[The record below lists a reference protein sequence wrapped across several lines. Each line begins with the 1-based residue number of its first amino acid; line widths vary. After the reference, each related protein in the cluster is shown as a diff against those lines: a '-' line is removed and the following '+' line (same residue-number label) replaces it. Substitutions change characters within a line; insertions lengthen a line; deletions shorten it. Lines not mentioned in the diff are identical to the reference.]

1 MPSVGIRLFR
11 GVLARAAQLQAQ
23 AQVEMELSYPALD
36 ANALD
41 LDTLGARMAVR
52 RGELLGEQGSD

>member
-1 MPSVGIRLFR
+1 MSG
-11 GVLARAAQLQAQ
+11 GVLSRAAQLQAQ
-23 AQVEMELSYPALD
+23 VEMELFYPALD

-52 RGELLGEQGSD
+52 RGELPGEQGSD

>member
-23 AQVEMELSYPALD
+23 LEMELSYPALD

>member
-23 AQVEMELSYPALD
+23 LEMELSYPALD

-41 LDTLGARMAVR
+41 LDTPGARMAVR